1 MAQRIKCGRES
12 LNVVNVRKNSN
23 LPDALTEVPYNGRTC
38 KGWDVGD
45 LRKTI
50 NMKRRSTPA
59 TPGIR
64 AALLLACAPTSPLW
78 AQAAVSV
85 HGASSTDELQE
96 VTVTSQRL
104 SLIGSA
110 QTASEG
116 IVVQEELALV
126 PAFRPAQV
134 LETVPGL
141 DVTIH
146 SGEGK
151 AGQYLLRGYNLD
163 HGTDLAV
170 FIDDMPIN
178 EPTHTHGQGYTDL
191 NFMFPQL
198 ATNVTYTK
206 GTYYADV
213 GDFGSVGSVHINY
226 LNTLADQAAVTVG
239 TLGYYNAMSSGSTEI
254 DNGHLLG
261 AVEVQSYDG
270 PWTIPGDQRK
280 VNSVVRYSKGDEH
293 NGYSITGMFY
303 HDTWNAQTDQP
314 ERALT
319 EGLISSVWDQL
330 DTTDGGEAQ
339 RASLSTVFHETLG
352 GGQLT
357 ANAYVINS
365 RLTLWNDFTHYL
377 VDPINGDQEQ
387 QQENRVTV
395 GGDLGFTETAQ
406 LFGVYQDWE
415 VGLHDRYDINR
426 VSRVPTE
433 DRTLLSAEQ
442 LVAVAYP
449 RSFIENDLVHLDAV
463 AAYGQVTSH
472 WIDWFRSVIGFREDW
487 QYGVDSGTYSGTA
500 SKGIAEPKA
509 SLIFRLAADTEVYAS
524 YGIGYHSDDLRGV
537 NAARV
542 EGTQGAPLI
551 ARQIGEELGLRQQ
564 LFDRQLVLTLAM
576 FNLTAQS
583 ETEYD
588 PDVGQDA
595 AGPGSKRRGIEINL
609 TYQPTHWLEFYGSYS
624 ADHVRYTSLFDDG
637 SGHLGYYLPN
647 APMATGSFNVYV
659 HDLGPWSGG
668 LMYRYLSK
676 FPLTSGPCADS
687 ALQAD
692 FKDLAFCSMAPTA
705 KGEVWGSGYG
715 EWNADVH
722 YTFPRGWSLTG
733 SLYNITD
740 KKADA
745 MEYYYIDR
753 LPGEPTGGQ
762 ADIHFHPLEPLSGRV
777 TITKLF

>member
-1 MAQRIKCGRES
+1 MGMGGTS
-12 LNVVNVRKNSN
+12 SVTKNS
-23 LPDALTEVPYNGRTC
+23 ALTVAQG
-38 KGWDVGD
+38 V
-45 LRKTI
+45 
-50 NMKRRSTPA
+50 
-59 TPGIR
+59 R
-64 AALLLACAPTSPLW
+64 AAILMVCAPTSPLW
-78 AQAAVSV
+78 AQAAGTVLL
-85 HGASSTDELQE
+85 ASASPSSDELQE

-110 QTASEG
+110 QTASQG
-116 IVVQEELALV
+116 IIVQEELALV

-178 EPTHTHGQGYTDL
+178 EPTHAHGQGYTDL

-198 ATNVTYTK
+198 ATDVTYTK
-206 GTYYADV
+206 GTYYAPI

-226 LNTLADQAAVTVG
+226 LDTIPDQAAVTVG
-239 TLGYYNAMSSGSTEI
+239 TLGYYNAMSAGTTEVGG
-254 DNGHLLG
+254 GHLLG
-261 AVEVQSYDG
+261 AIEAQSYNG
-270 PWTIPGDQRK
+270 PWTIPGEQRK
-280 VNSVVRYSKGDEH
+280 YNSVVRFSEGDPH
-293 NGYSITGMFY
+293 DGYSVTGMFY
-303 HDTWNAQTDQP
+303 HDIWNAQTDQP

-330 DTTDGGEAQ
+330 DKTDAGDAQ
-339 RASLSTVFHETLG
+339 RASLSTVFHQTLG

-357 ANAYVINS
+357 ANAYVISN
-365 RLTLWNDFTHYL
+365 RLTLWNDFTHFL
-377 VDPINGDQEQ
+377 VDPVNGDQEQ
-387 QQENRVTV
+387 QQENRLTV
-395 GGDLGFTETAQ
+395 GGDLDFTQTAQ
-406 LFGVYQDWE
+406 LFGIDQDWE
-415 VGLHDRYDINR
+415 VGLHDRHDVNR
-426 VSRVPTE
+426 VSRVPSE
-433 DRTLLSAEQ
+433 DRTPLTAEQ
-442 LVAVAYP
+442 LAAVDYP
-449 RSFIENDLVHLDAV
+449 NSFIEDDLVHLESI
-463 AAYGQVTSH
+463 AAYGQLTSH
-472 WIDWFRSVIGFREDW
+472 WTEWFRSVIGFREDY
-487 QYGVDSGTYSGTA
+487 QHGSDSGTYYGTA
-500 SKGIAEPKA
+500 SKGIAEPKG
-509 SLIFRLAADTEVYAS
+509 SLIFRPAADTEVYAS

-537 NAARV
+537 NAARI

-564 LFDRQLVLTLAM
+564 LFDKQVVLTLAV

-595 AGPGSKRRGIEINL
+595 AGPGSKRRGMEINL

-624 ADHVRYTSLFDDG
+624 ADHVRYTSLYDDG

-647 APMATGSFNVYV
+647 APLATGSFNVYV

-687 ALQAD
+687 AVQAD
-692 FKDLAFCSMAPTA
+692 FKGLTSCAAAPTVQ
-705 KGEVWGSGYG
+705 GEVWGSGYG

-722 YTFPRGWSLTG
+722 YTFPHGWSLTG
-733 SLYNITD
+733 SLYNMTD
-740 KKADA
+740 KKANS

-753 LPGEPTGGQ
+753 LPGEPAYGA
-762 ADIHFHPLEPLSGRV
+762 ADVHFHPLEPFSGRV
-777 TITKLF
+777 TIAKQF

>member
-1 MAQRIKCGRES
+1 MKKRS
-12 LNVVNVRKNSN
+12 
-23 LPDALTEVPYNGRTC
+23 ALT
-38 KGWDVGD
+38 VGQ
-45 LRKTI
+45 
-50 NMKRRSTPA
+50 
-59 TPGIR
+59 GVR
-64 AALLLACAPTSPLW
+64 AALLIACAPTSLLW
-78 AQAAVSV
+78 AQAVGTSRAA
-85 HGASSTDELQE
+85 GFADELQE
-96 VTVTSQRL
+96 VTVSAQRL

-116 IVVQEELALV
+116 IIVQEELALV

-191 NFMFPQL
+191 NFLFPQL

-206 GTYYADV
+206 GTYYANV
-213 GDFGSVGSVHINY
+213 GDFASVGSVHINY
-226 LNTLADQAAVTVG
+226 LDTLMDQAAVTVG
-239 TLGYYNAMSSGSTEI
+239 TLGYYNVMSAGSTEL
-254 DNGHLLG
+254 GSGRLLG
-261 AVEVQSYDG
+261 AIEAQSYDG

-280 VNSVVRYSKGDEH
+280 VNSVVRFSQGDQH
-293 NGYSITGMFY
+293 DGYSVTGMFY
-303 HDTWNAQTDQP
+303 KDTWNAQTDQP

-330 DTTDGGEAQ
+330 DKTDGGDAQ
-339 RASLSTVFHETLG
+339 RASVSTVFHETLG

-357 ANAYVINS
+357 ANAYVINN

-377 VDPINGDQEQ
+377 VDPVDGDQEQ

-395 GGDLGFTETAQ
+395 GGDLDFTQTAQ
-406 LFGVYQDWE
+406 LFGVDQDWQ
-415 VGLHDRYDINR
+415 VGLHERYDENR

-433 DRTLLSAEQ
+433 DRTLLTAGQ
-442 LVAVAYP
+442 LAAVAYP
-449 RSFIENDLVHLDAV
+449 STFIEDDLVHLEAV
-463 AAYGQVTSH
+463 AAYGQITSH
-472 WIDWFRSVIGFREDW
+472 WQEWFRSVIGFREDW
-487 QYGVDSGTYSGTA
+487 QHGIDSGTYSGAA

-509 SLIFRLAADTEVYAS
+509 SLIFRPATDTEVYAS

-537 NAARV
+537 NAARL

-564 LFDRQLVLTLAM
+564 LFDKQVVLTLAV

-588 PDVGQDA
+588 PDIGQDA
-595 AGPGSKRRGIEINL
+595 AGPGSKRRGMEINL

-647 APMATGSFNVYV
+647 APLATGSFNVYV

-676 FPLTSGPCADS
+676 FPLTSGPCAET
-687 ALQAD
+687 AVQAD
-692 FKDLAFCSMAPTA
+692 FKGQSSCATAPTA

-722 YTFPRGWSLTG
+722 YALPRGWSLTG

-740 KKADA
+740 KKANA

-753 LPGEPTGGQ
+753 LPGESAAGQ
-762 ADIHFHPLEPLSGRV
+762 ADVHFHPLEPFSGRV

>member
-1 MAQRIKCGRES
+1 M
-12 LNVVNVRKNSN
+12 
-23 LPDALTEVPYNGRTC
+23 
-38 KGWDVGD
+38 
-45 LRKTI
+45 
-50 NMKRRSTPA
+50 
-59 TPGIR
+59 
-64 AALLLACAPTSPLW
+64 ACAPTSPLW
-78 AQAAVSV
+78 AQAAGTALIAS
-85 HGASSTDELQE
+85 ASSNDELQE
-96 VTVTSQRL
+96 VTVTSERL

-110 QTASEG
+110 QTASQG
-116 IVVQEELALV
+116 IIVQEELALV

-178 EPTHTHGQGYTDL
+178 EPTHAHGQGYTDL
-191 NFMFPQL
+191 NFMFPWL

-206 GTYYADV
+206 GTYYAQV
-213 GDFGSVGSVHINY
+213 GDFASVGSVHINY
-226 LNTLADQAAVTVG
+226 LDTIPDQAAVTVG
-239 TLGYYNAMSSGSTEI
+239 TLDYYNAMSAGSTEL
-254 DNGHLLG
+254 GGGRLLG
-261 AVEVQSYDG
+261 AVEAQSYDG

-280 VNSVVRYSKGDEH
+280 YNSVVRFSEGDEH
-293 NGYSITGMFY
+293 DGYSVTGMFY

-330 DTTDGGEAQ
+330 DKSDAGAAQ

-357 ANAYVINS
+357 ANAYVINN

-377 VDPINGDQEQ
+377 VDPIDGDQEQ

-395 GGDLGFTETAQ
+395 GGDSDFTRTAR
-406 LFGVYQDWE
+406 LFDVDHDWE
-415 VGLHDRYDINR
+415 AGLHGRYDVNR
-426 VSRVPTE
+426 VSRVPTA
-433 DRTLLSAEQ
+433 DRVPLTAEQ
-442 LVAVAYP
+442 LAAVDYP
-449 RSFIENDLVHLDAV
+449 SSFIEDDLVHLEAL
-463 AAYGQVTSH
+463 AAYGRITSH
-472 WIDWFRSVIGFREDW
+472 WTEWFRSVIGFREDY
-487 QYGVDSGTYSGTA
+487 QHGSDSGTYYGTA
-500 SKGIAEPKA
+500 SKGIAEPKV
-509 SLIFRLAADTEVYAS
+509 SLIFRPAANTEVYAS

-537 NAARV
+537 NAARI

-551 ARQIGEELGLRQQ
+551 ARQIGEELGLRRQ
-564 LFDRQLVLTLAM
+564 LFDRQLVLTLAV

-583 ETEYD
+583 ESEYD
-588 PDVGQDA
+588 PDIGQDS
-595 AGPGSKRRGIEINL
+595 AGPGSKRRGMEINL

-624 ADHVRYTSLFDDG
+624 ADHVRYTSPFDDG

-647 APMATGSFNVYV
+647 APLGTGSFNVYV

-687 ALQAD
+687 AVQAD
-692 FKDLAFCSMAPTA
+692 FPGVRSCAAAPTA

-715 EWNADVH
+715 EWNADIH
-722 YTFPRGWSLTG
+722 YSFLHGWSLTA
-733 SLYNITD
+733 SLYNIFD
-740 KKADA
+740 KKANA

-753 LPGEPTGGQ
+753 LPGEPAYGE
-762 ADIHFHPLEPLSGRV
+762 ADVHFHPLEPFSGRV
-777 TITKLF
+777 TIAKQF